1 MKYYIFLITAV
12 LFFAAACNK
21 NNQDYGLTAY
31 QNKDYITAFSLSE
44 KGCNEKNLQIYI
56 IWGFHAKWTM

>member
-31 QNKDYITAFSLSE
+31 QNKDYIT
-44 KGCNEKNLQIYI
+44 
-56 IWGFHAKWTM
+56 GFHAKWTM